1 MCEPT
6 ETETKQELDRFCDA
20 MLQIAEEAAKDPEF
34 VQGAPYTTPVRRLD
48 EARANRQPDV
58 RFQAD

>member
-1 MCEPT
+1 
-6 ETETKQELDRFCDA
+6 